1 MNLKCLKLRSN
12 SGRKLLDNQLQYI
25 ANQHCIP
32 MSFLTDMRAKN
43 FSKIF
48 FEMSS
53 TEIELIGYT
62 LNDRL
67 ELLDKYRKVPEIIK
81 AQISIMETIP
91 IPKGTVNPNNVNKS
105 SSKTDNALVNKNKKQ
120 ADSSKQNTN
129 NSQNIKSNSPSHTDK
144 RRDNAE
150 LDFNF
155 ILKINLK
162 QSDEELLKL
171 CEKTTLDFD
180 FLKENSERF
189 SVLYYLQVA
198 KNRYVLFAYSRR
210 NSSKIELMMN
220 FCEDLFQMKFT
231 AFISNQRLNSN
242 KHEQEIKNQ
251 LDVDD
256 ILDKIQANGI
266 NSLSKTERDFLES
279 LADKSEQIFSFKNP
293 RTRKMSEVFAND
305 DKVSQWNSIS
315 ISKKDTSR
323 LPNID
328 ELEAMYEQL
337 HKKGIGNFKDEIY
350 WSATP
355 FSADAAWYFDFKNG
369 RDGTMSKK
377 LTANIRLIKL
387 GK

>member
-1 MNLKCLKLRSN
+1 MNVKCLKLRSN

-25 ANQHCIP
+25 ANQHGIP

-53 TEIELIGYT
+53 TKIELIGYT
-62 LNDRL
+62 FSDRL

-81 AQISIMETIP
+81 AQISILETIP
-91 IPKGTVNPNNVNKS
+91 IPKETVNPNNVNKS
-105 SSKTDNALVNKNKKQ
+105 SSKKDNAPVSKNKKQ
-120 ADSSKQNTN
+120 ADSSKENTN
-129 NSQNIKSNSPSHTDK
+129 NSQHRRSGSPSHTDK
-144 RRDNAE
+144 RKDNAE
-150 LDFNF
+150 LDFDF

-162 QSDEELLKL
+162 QSDEELQKL
-171 CEKTTLDFD
+171 CKKTTLNID
-180 FLKENSERF
+180 FLKENSEHF
-189 SVLYYLQVA
+189 SVLYYLQVK
-198 KNRYVLFAYSRR
+198 KNSFVLFAYSRK

-231 AFISNQRLNSN
+231 TFPSNQKSDSN
-242 KHEQEIKNQ
+242 KHKHEIKNQ

-256 ILDKIQANGI
+256 ILDKIQAHGI
-266 NSLSKTERDFLES
+266 DSLSKTERNFLES

-293 RTRKMSEVFAND
+293 RTRRTSEVFAND
-305 DKVSQWNSIS
+305 DKVSQWNPIS
-315 ISKKDTSR
+315 NSKKELSR
-323 LPNID
+323 LPDID

-337 HKKGIGNFKDEIY
+337 HKKGIGNFKEEIY

-387 GK
+387 EK